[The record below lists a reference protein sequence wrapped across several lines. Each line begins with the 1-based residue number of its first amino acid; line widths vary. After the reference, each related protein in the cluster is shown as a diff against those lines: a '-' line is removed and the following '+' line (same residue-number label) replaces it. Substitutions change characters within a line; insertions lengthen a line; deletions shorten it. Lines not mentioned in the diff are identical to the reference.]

1 VGRTLLIVSVLALA
15 SFLLIQA
22 IVTTDRE
29 RVEAEIGRLA
39 DLARK
44 GGPEAAAAIRAA
56 FADDYRGTGAFA
68 LREIERQLERWV
80 APAKLRKVT
89 LGDPQPIA
97 TDSDGIL
104 VPILRVTVESDGGVL
119 GTFILTM
126 TWGERDGTWKIV
138 DITRWGN

>member
-1 VGRTLLIVSVLALA
+1 VGRTLLIVSALALA

-29 RVEAEIGRLA
+29 RVEAEIERLA

-44 GGPEAAAAIRAA
+44 GGPEAAAGIRAA
-56 FADDYRGTGAFA
+56 FADDYRGSDSLS

-89 LGDPQPIA
+89 LGSPSPTADE
-97 TDSDGIL
+97 SGGII
-104 VPILRVTVESDGGVL
+104 VPLLRVTVETDGGVL
-119 GTFILTM
+119 GTLLLTV
-126 TWGERDGTWKIV
+126 TWGERDGAWKIV
-138 DITRWGN
+138 DITRWGS